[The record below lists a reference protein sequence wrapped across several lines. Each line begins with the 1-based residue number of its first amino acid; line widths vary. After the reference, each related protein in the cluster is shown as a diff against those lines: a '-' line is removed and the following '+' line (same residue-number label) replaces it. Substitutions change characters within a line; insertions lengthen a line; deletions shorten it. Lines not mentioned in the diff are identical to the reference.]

1 VEPEDVVHVLQN
13 MVQAVKRG
21 GTILDLQV
29 IRPNPR
35 VEIDGLVVCEIDG
48 EPLFHKADAAT
59 EAVDVLVRAG
69 RLVETAHDEHDVR
82 KHYPTGT
89 ALIDDFAG
97 KERRLP
103 REAMPALRVTS
114 RPCAVRERC
123 RLRRLAVRRPIP
135 QPR

>member
-13 MVQAVKRG
+13 MVQAVKPG

-48 EPLFHKADAAT
+48 EPLFRKADAAT

-69 RLVETAHDEHDVR
+69 RLAETAHDDHDVR
-82 KHYPTGT
+82 THHPTGG

-103 REAMPALRVTS
+103 REAMP
-114 RPCAVRERC
+114 
-123 RLRRLAVRRPIP
+123 
-135 QPR
+135 